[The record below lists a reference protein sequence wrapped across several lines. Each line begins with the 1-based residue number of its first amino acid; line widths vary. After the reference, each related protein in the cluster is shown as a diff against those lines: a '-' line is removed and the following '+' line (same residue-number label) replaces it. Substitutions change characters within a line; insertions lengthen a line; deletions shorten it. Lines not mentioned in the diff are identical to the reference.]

1 MHFVKLE
8 EVLLYFLMFKVF
20 KKKQNKNL
28 DVCMGSKYQ
37 TSKNLEQYNVMNYT
51 I

>member
-20 KKKQNKNL
+20 KKKQKN
-28 DVCMGSKYQ
+28 
-37 TSKNLEQYNVMNYT
+37 

>member
-20 KKKQNKNL
+20 KKNTKKP
-28 DVCMGSKYQ
+28 
-37 TSKNLEQYNVMNYT
+37 

>member
-20 KKKQNKNL
+20 K
-28 DVCMGSKYQ
+28 
-37 TSKNLEQYNVMNYT
+37 
-51 I
+51 